1 MGHLG
6 DHAHLADATQGL
18 GQLLGQADH
27 VVLADGSDLKQFK
40 TAREYYWRTAEV
52 RETCECGSSVSSS
65 DFYFSLSLS
74 FIHV

>member
-40 TAREYYWRTAEV
+40 TAREYHELAAHARFCAGKTERKV
-52 RETCECGSSVSSS
+52 KGM
-65 DFYFSLSLS
+65 
-74 FIHV
+74 